1 VNDPTYS
8 RRAAAALILSSD
20 ALAAALLG
28 GAVERAGFRAA
39 FPQKD
44 ETLGAAL
51 IRVKATHVLLDAAD
65 LTSRDDAVIGPAL
78 MTGSRLFFFGG
89 VRATDEVREFAGKHQ
104 ARLIILP
111 DDINR
116 LREILTR
123 RPSPKPHQMPAD

>member
-1 VNDPTYS
+1 MYS
-8 RRAAAALILSSD
+8 RRAAAALLVSSD

-39 FPQKD
+39 FPQ
-44 ETLGAAL
+44 EGEALGAAL
-51 IRVKATHVLLDAAD
+51 MRVKATHVLLDAAD

-78 MTGSRLFFFGG
+78 MTGARLFFFGG
-89 VRATDEVREFAGKHQ
+89 VRAADDVREFAAKHH
-104 ARLIILP
+104 ARLIVLP
-111 DDINR
+111 DDING